1 MIDRTLARGLFLAAI
16 AAFFGIGASR
26 YNIGTLGRAGPGLF
40 PLIVSGLLGLVA
52 LATLVRSR
60 FEAREPL
67 DFNVRNIALLLTALS
82 AFALTSK
89 FLNMTAGIVV
99 MVFIAGVAG
108 KASYSMARNIK
119 ISLGLLAVALAFHK
133 LLGLNLNLY

>member
-1 MIDRTLARGLFLAAI
+1 MIDRNLARGLFLAAI
-16 AAFFGIGASR
+16 ATSFGVGASR

-52 LATLVRSR
+52 LATIIRSR
-60 FEAREPL
+60 FVTPEPL
-67 DFNVRNIALLLTALS
+67 DFNVKNIAILLVALS

-89 FLNMTAGIVV
+89 LINMTAGIVV
-99 MVFIAGVAG
+99 MVFIAGLAG
-108 KASYSMARNIK
+108 KASYSVARNIK
-119 ISLGLLAVALAFHK
+119 VSLGLLAVALAFHK

>member
-60 FEAREPL
+60 FVAREPL

-108 KASYSMARNIK
+108 KASYSVARNIK

>member
-16 AAFFGIGASR
+16 ATFFGVGASH

-40 PLIVSGLLGLVA
+40 PLIVAGLLGLVA

-60 FEAREPL
+60 FVAPEPL
-67 DFNVRNIALLLTALS
+67 HFNVRNIALLLTALC

-89 FLNMTAGIVV
+89 FVNMSAGIVV

-108 KASYSMARNIK
+108 SARYSVLRNIK
-119 ISLGLLAVALAFHK
+119 VSLGLLAVALAFHK